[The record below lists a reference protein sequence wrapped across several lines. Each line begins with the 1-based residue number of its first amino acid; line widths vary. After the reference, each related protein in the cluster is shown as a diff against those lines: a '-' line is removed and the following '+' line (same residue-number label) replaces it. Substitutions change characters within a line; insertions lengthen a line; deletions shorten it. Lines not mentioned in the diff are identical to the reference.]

1 MLTAIAA
8 WCAESVWGPLAEAAT
23 VRLRR
28 FLGPYAFGGAWL
40 LAAFGAG
47 FAAMVLFTLWF
58 LIFVVGPAV

>member
-1 MLTAIAA
+1 MLTNIAA
-8 WCAESVWGPLAEAAT
+8 WCATSFWSPLAETAT

-28 FLGPYAFGGAWL
+28 SLGRYAFGGAWL